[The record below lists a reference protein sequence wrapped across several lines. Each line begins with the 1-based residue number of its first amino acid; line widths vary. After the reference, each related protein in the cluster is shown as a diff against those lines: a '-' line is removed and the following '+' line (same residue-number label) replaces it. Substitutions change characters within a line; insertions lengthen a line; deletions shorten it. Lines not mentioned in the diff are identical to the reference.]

1 MVIWLRLGWYLTS
14 NLSPP
19 TPPPHREPFYIQEDL
34 YLYIYIFNDC
44 CSFHVAHNPLL
55 GYRTAL
61 QGVGFFKGETA
72 VATLLESING
82 NNLEEHKVK
91 FDAKDAIRFMRC
103 ISKSHICQLA
113 FPARSQ
119 SKLSEKHIPFS
130 AFSDLLF
137 KASRAAF
144 ALHRNCI
151 DDLCH

>member
-1 MVIWLRLGWYLTS
+1 MTAAASTLL
-14 NLSPP
+14 
-19 TPPPHREPFYIQEDL
+19 
-34 YLYIYIFNDC
+34 
-44 CSFHVAHNPLL
+44 HNPLL

-119 SKLSEKHIPFS
+119 LKLSEKHTSHFLRFLIRSSKLPE
-130 AFSDLLF
+130 LLLLCIEIVSTTY
-137 KASRAAF
+137 ATDGAGTRRSR
-144 ALHRNCI
+144 LPYKKVRLI
-151 DDLCH
+151 RRLV

>member
-1 MVIWLRLGWYLTS
+1 MTAAASTLL
-14 NLSPP
+14 
-19 TPPPHREPFYIQEDL
+19 
-34 YLYIYIFNDC
+34 
-44 CSFHVAHNPLL
+44 HNPLL

-91 FDAKDAIRFMRC
+91 FDAKDAIRLMRC

-119 SKLSEKHIPFS
+119 LKLSEKHIPFS

-137 KASRAAF
+137 KASRVAF